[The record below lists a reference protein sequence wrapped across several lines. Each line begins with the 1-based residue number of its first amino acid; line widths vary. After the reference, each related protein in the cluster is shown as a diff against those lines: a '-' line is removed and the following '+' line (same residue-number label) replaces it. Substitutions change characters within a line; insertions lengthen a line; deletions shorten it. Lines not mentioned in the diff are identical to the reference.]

1 MSGPAKVASIDN
13 LKEFRSRL
21 IIARERINSALSES
35 QADAQRLK
43 IWLTQEQKD
52 YWQGQLSK
60 RQEQYQIARRELSN
74 RKNQK
79 NMMGNRQDYSDQEKS
94 FKKAEFLLNEAQEK
108 LRLIQ
113 RWSQVLDKEMYSFKS
128 AIQPI
133 TTLAQEEMPRA
144 AAVIDAMVIS
154 LEKYAEYDTEQID
167 MLVRGGELMA
177 ESERSDNDSEVGP
190 DSNEVNRE
198 EQTDERE

>member
-1 MSGPAKVASIDN
+1 MSGSAKVASIDN

-21 IIARERINSALSES
+21 IIARERINSALSEA

-43 IWLTQEQKD
+43 IWLSQEQKD
-52 YWQGQLSK
+52 HWQGQLSK
-60 RQEQYQIARRELSN
+60 RQEQYQIARRELAN

-79 NMMGNRQDYSDQEKS
+79 NMMGNRQDYSDQEKA

-113 RWSQVLDKEMYSFKS
+113 RWTQVLDKEMFSFKS

-154 LEKYAEYDTEQID
+154 LEKYAEYDTGQID
-167 MLVRGGELMA
+167 LLVRGGELMA
-177 ESERSDNDSEVGP
+177 DPERSDNDLEVSP
-190 DSNEVNRE
+190 DSSEIIRK
-198 EQTDERE
+198 EQADERE